1 MSFDFFTL
9 KTYRA
14 NHPAWRLLCSD
25 NAPLIVSFLY
35 KAFIEPNERLMEESR
50 LSEMLEDTLFQLREQ
65 LGEKAFP
72 KTAKEYLN
80 DWAATENAWLRKF
93 YKTGSDEAQFDLMP
107 ATEKAISWLNQLA
120 SRQFVGTE
128 SRLLTLF
135 NLLKDIRQGS
145 ELTPEK
151 RIAELEK
158 QKYEIEQEIAK
169 VKAGELFLLDDTAVK
184 ERFLQF
190 SQGAKELLSDFREV
204 EHNFRQLD
212 TKVRRQIALWEGS
225 KGELLAE
232 IMGERDAIADSDQG
246 RSFRAFWDFLLSQ
259 QRQQEF
265 SELLEYILSLPV
277 IRSLHS
283 DLQQHI
289 HYDWLEAGEHTQR
302 TVAQLSQQLRHFLD
316 DKAWLENRRIMEV
329 FRSIESKVF
338 ELSEDTIRED
348 VMNINEAKIE
358 LALPMERPLYA
369 PVEKIQL
376 ENTILELGAENLAD
390 AQALFQ
396 QSRVDKT
403 LLIQHIRQSLRIES
417 QISLQKI
424 IENRPLEQGL
434 AELVSYLQLD
444 QQPYFKLVI
453 DEEHQEKISWQ
464 SGDKIRNA
472 VLPKIIFTK

>member
-1 MSFDFFTL
+1 M
-9 KTYRA
+9 
-14 NHPAWRLLCSD
+14 
-25 NAPLIVSFLY
+25 
-35 KAFIEPNERLMEESR
+35 
-50 LSEMLEDTLFQLREQ
+50 
-65 LGEKAFP
+65 
-72 KTAKEYLN
+72 
-80 DWAATENAWLRKF
+80 
-93 YKTGSDEAQFDLMP
+93 
-107 ATEKAISWLNQLA
+107 
-120 SRQFVGTE
+120 
-128 SRLLTLF
+128 
-135 NLLKDIRQGS
+135 
-145 ELTPEK
+145 
-151 RIAELEK
+151 
-158 QKYEIEQEIAK
+158 
-169 VKAGELFLLDDTAVK
+169 
-184 ERFLQF
+184 
-190 SQGAKELLSDFREV
+190 
-204 EHNFRQLD
+204 
-212 TKVRRQIALWEGS
+212 
-225 KGELLAE
+225 
-232 IMGERDAIADSDQG
+232 
-246 RSFRAFWDFLLSQ
+246 
-259 QRQQEF
+259 
-265 SELLEYILSLPV
+265 
-277 IRSLHS
+277 
-283 DLQQHI
+283 
-289 HYDWLEAGEHTQR
+289 EAGEHTQR

>member
-169 VKAGELFLLDDTAVK
+169 VQAGGSVHLPHTRVTAP
-184 ERFLQF
+184 
-190 SQGAKELLSDFREV
+190 A
-204 EHNFRQLD
+204 
-212 TKVRRQIALWEGS
+212 
-225 KGELLAE
+225 
-232 IMGERDAIADSDQG
+232 
-246 RSFRAFWDFLLSQ
+246 SFPASPIYCKPAVGWRL
-259 QRQQEF
+259 
-265 SELLEYILSLPV
+265 
-277 IRSLHS
+277 
-283 DLQQHI
+283 
-289 HYDWLEAGEHTQR
+289 
-302 TVAQLSQQLRHFLD
+302 
-316 DKAWLENRRIMEV
+316 
-329 FRSIESKVF
+329 
-338 ELSEDTIRED
+338 
-348 VMNINEAKIE
+348 
-358 LALPMERPLYA
+358 
-369 PVEKIQL
+369 
-376 ENTILELGAENLAD
+376 
-390 AQALFQ
+390 
-396 QSRVDKT
+396 SRVNIRKPWDKPCAST
-403 LLIQHIRQSLRIES
+403 TATAIHR
-417 QISLQKI
+417 
-424 IENRPLEQGL
+424 G
-434 AELVSYLQLD
+434 
-444 QQPYFKLVI
+444 
-453 DEEHQEKISWQ
+453 
-464 SGDKIRNA
+464 
-472 VLPKIIFTK
+472 